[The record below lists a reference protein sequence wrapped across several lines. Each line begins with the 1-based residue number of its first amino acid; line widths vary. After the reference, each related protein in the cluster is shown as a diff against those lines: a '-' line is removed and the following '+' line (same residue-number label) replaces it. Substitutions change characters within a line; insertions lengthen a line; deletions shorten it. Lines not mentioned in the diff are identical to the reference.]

1 MSPLAHEIMLTLA
14 VGNVVSGRLLAQ
26 RLGCSR
32 AAIWKQVQA
41 LRAAGV
47 AITASNSGYQWQQP
61 GTVLDAGNVFAGL
74 QPAVAERLQHLQCV
88 PVCRSTNALL
98 LAQNHAGNACCLS
111 EYQHGGRGRRGRQW
125 NAPAYGSLLLSLR
138 WEFAGGANALA
149 LMGIRSGLLLRDTL
163 QQLIDAPVHLKWPN
177 DIVVQQDDASAKLA
191 GILIEMQG
199 SIDGP
204 CSVIIGIGVNVN
216 WSADYR
222 QQLRQQLCHSEVP
235 AQHQALPPVDLATL
249 GAACARNR
257 LAATLINHLASMC
270 MQQEQ
275 GLGAPADELIAIW
288 QQHDLLYGERVRVS
302 DERSDDVIIADGTAA
317 GIDAS
322 GAYRVRAD
330 GRMHSFNASS
340 ISLRPWQAQSAC
352 EAVIR

>member
-1 MSPLAHEIMLTLA
+1 M
-14 VGNVVSGRLLAQ
+14 
-26 RLGCSR
+26 
-32 AAIWKQVQA
+32 
-41 LRAAGV
+41 
-47 AITASNSGYQWQQP
+47 
-61 GTVLDAGNVFAGL
+61 
-74 QPAVAERLQHLQCV
+74 

-98 LAQNHAGNACCLS
+98 LAQNHAGNTCCLS

-149 LMGIRSGLLLRDTL
+149 LLGIRSGLLLRDIV
-163 QQLIDAPVHLKWPN
+163 QQIIDAPVQLKWPN

-204 CSVIIGIGVNVN
+204 CSVIIGIGINVN
-216 WSADYR
+216 WPADYR
-222 QQLRQQLCHSEVP
+222 QQLRRQLCHSKVP
-235 AQHQALPPVDLATL
+235 VQQQALPPVDLATL

-275 GLGAPADELIAIW
+275 GLGVPADELIAIW
-288 QQHDLLYGERVRVS
+288 QQHDLLYGERIRVS

-322 GAYRVRAD
+322 GAYLVRAD

-340 ISLRPWQAQSAC
+340 ISLRPWQAQSA
-352 EAVIR
+352 

>member
-14 VGNVVSGRLLAQ
+14 GGSAVSGRLLAQ
-26 RLGCSR
+26 QFGCTR
-32 AAIWKQVQA
+32 AAIWKQIQT
-41 LRAAGV
+41 LRNAGV
-47 AITASNSGYQWQQP
+47 VITASNSGYLWQQP
-61 GTVLDAGNVFAGL
+61 GALLDAGNVFVGL

-111 EYQHGGRGRRGRQW
+111 EYQRGGRGRRGRQW
-125 NAPAYGSLLLSLR
+125 NAPAYGSLLMSLR
-138 WEFAGGANALA
+138 WEFACGANALA
-149 LMGIRSGLLLRDTL
+149 LLGIRSGLLLRDIL
-163 QQLIDAPVHLKWPN
+163 QQSINAHLQLKWPN
-177 DIVVQQDDASAKLA
+177 DIVVQQDDETAKLA

-204 CSVIIGIGVNVN
+204 CSVIIGIGINVN
-216 WSADYR
+216 WPADYL
-222 QQLRQQLCHSEVP
+222 QQLRRQLCHSEVP
-235 AQHQALPPVDLATL
+235 VQHQALPPVDLATL
-249 GAACARNR
+249 GAASARNR
-257 LAATLINHLASMC
+257 LAATLINQLVSMC

-275 GLGAPADELIAIW
+275 GLGAPADELMAIW
-288 QQHDLLYGERVRVS
+288 QQHDLLYGERIRVS

-317 GIDAS
+317 GIDAG

-340 ISLRPWQAQSAC
+340 ISLRPWQAQSA
-352 EAVIR
+352 